1 MNSRDRLDVLLD
13 SSAADAVTI
22 TDAITRDLDAATAM
36 AESQVTSERS
46 RSRRTPRLAVAFGLA
61 VLLTGGAGAAVA
73 AGGFDWLP
81 WAQTPDVSYPFT
93 LPSGRE
99 CEIRLVLKETEPE
112 AGGDW
117 DAFVENVSSI
127 AVDPVNVERWVTTIR
142 NEPTTAIQVLNA
154 DGQLEDP
161 IIGTEPTE
169 DDRYATANYFVL
181 SEQLGQASV
190 DAGIELWWSS
200 GAQMLCEA
208 VAP

>member
-13 SSAADAVTI
+13 SSVPDAVTI
-22 TDAITRDLDAATAM
+22 TDALTRDMDAATAM
-36 AESQVTSERS
+36 AESQVTSARS
-46 RSRRTPRLAVAFGLA
+46 LSHRTPRLAVAFGLV

-73 AGGFDWLP
+73 AGGFNWLP
-81 WAQTPDVSYPFT
+81 WAQDPDVSYPFT

-99 CEIRLVLKETEPE
+99 CEIRLVLQEIEPE
-112 AGGDW
+112 GDW
-117 DAFVENVSSI
+117 DAFVEDVGSI
-127 AVDPVNVERWVTTIR
+127 VVDPVNVERWVTTIR
-142 NEPTTAIQVLNA
+142 KDPQTAIQVLNT

-161 IIGTEPTE
+161 TIGTEPTE
-169 DDRYATANYFVL
+169 DDRYATANYVAL

-200 GAQMLCEA
+200 DAQMLCEA